1 MSATLSFAATPR
13 TSLGSSAT
21 SHLRKAGQV
30 PATLSRPGQ
39 ASVHLAIEA
48 KAAAE
53 LDAKVVHLCHIEVA
67 GKPVTV
73 LRGEIVKDCISDQI
87 QHIDLIQVDEKSE
100 IKVNVAVIPDAR
112 NCPGIKAGGIVEQ
125 TLRTIAV
132 KCKATAIPDSLAID
146 LGDVQLTDV
155 VLVEKVK
162 LPAGVTLVTP
172 GKKPLLSVVIPRG
185 LKVAEEAKAAEGAA
199 AEGAA
204 ATPAVGADGKPAP
217 AADAK
222 AGDAKGGDAKAPAK
236 K

>member
-1 MSATLSFAATPR
+1 MSTILSFAALPR
-13 TSLGSSAT
+13 TNLGSTAT
-21 SHLRKAGQV
+21 AHLRKAGQV

-39 ASVHLAIEA
+39 GSVHLAFEV
-48 KAAAE
+48 KAAEE
-53 LDAKVVHLCHIEVA
+53 LDAKVVHLCHLEIE
-67 GKPVTV
+67 GKPVTA
-73 LRGEIVKDCISDQI
+73 LRGQIVKDCISDQI
-87 QHIDLIQVDEKSE
+87 KHIDLIQVDEKSE
-100 IKVNVAVIPDAR
+100 IKVDVAIIPDAR

-132 KCKATAIPDSLAID
+132 KCKVTAIPDSLPID
-146 LGDVQLTDV
+146 LSDVQLTDV

-185 LKVAEEAKAAEGAA
+185 LKVAEEAKAAEGAT
-199 AEGAA
+199 AEGAAA
-204 ATPAVGADGKPAP
+204 ATPAVGADGKPVP

-222 AGDAKGGDAKAPAK
+222 AGDAKAAPAPK

>member
-1 MSATLSFAATPR
+1 MSTTLSFAATPR
-13 TSLGSSAT
+13 ANLGSTAT
-21 SHLRKAGQV
+21 AKLRKEGQV

-39 ASVHLAIEA
+39 ASVHLAFEVKTATEIA
-48 KAAAE
+48 T
-53 LDAKVVHLCHIEVA
+53 KVVHLCRIEVE
-67 GKPVTV
+67 GKPVTA
-73 LRGEIVKDCISDQI
+73 LRGEIVMDCITDQI
-87 QHIDLIQVDEKSE
+87 KHIDLIQVDEKSE
-100 IKVNVAVIPDAR
+100 IKVDVAVIPDAR

-132 KCKATAIPDSLAID
+132 KCKASAIPDSLTLD
-146 LGDVQLTDV
+146 LADVQLTDV

-185 LKVAEEAKAAEGAA
+185 LKVAEEAKAAEGA
-199 AEGAA
+199 EGAAA

-222 AGDAKGGDAKAPAK
+222 AGDAKAAPAAK